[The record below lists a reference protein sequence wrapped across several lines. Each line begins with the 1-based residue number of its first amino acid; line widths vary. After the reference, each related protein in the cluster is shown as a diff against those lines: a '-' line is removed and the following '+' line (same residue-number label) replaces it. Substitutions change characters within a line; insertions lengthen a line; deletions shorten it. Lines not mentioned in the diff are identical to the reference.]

1 MCGRYV
7 LYSEKDEKAIK
18 AIVDEV
24 NKKYQTSIKKG
35 DIYPTDLA
43 PVYTMQPNDPGIE
56 LKLMQWGYQRDFG
69 KKTLLINARSETVL
83 EKASFR
89 DDFLNRRCLIPA
101 IGFYEW
107 NQKKEKFRFVGL
119 DDLIYLGGFYHSSA
133 GGPETFL
140 IMTKKPV
147 ELVAEIHDRMPVLI
161 PKNHAND
168 FLYSTETALKLMS
181 EDRVALKREALVGI
195 KQCSFIDELKQGDSS
210 TQK

>member
-24 NKKYQTSIKKG
+24 NRKYQTSIKKG

-43 PVYTMQPNDPGIE
+43 PVYMASPNDSEIE
-56 LKLMQWGYQRDFG
+56 LKLMRWGYHRDFG

-101 IGFYEW
+101 VGFYEW
-107 NQKKEKFRFVGL
+107 NQKKEKFRFVGI
-119 DDLIYLGGFYHSSA
+119 DDLIYLGGFYHPSIEGA
-133 GGPETFL
+133 ETFL
-140 IMTKKPV
+140 IMTKEPV
-147 ELVAEIHDRMPVLI
+147 ALVAEIHDRMPVII
-161 PKNHAND
+161 PQNKAGD
-168 FLYSTETALKLMS
+168 FLHSTETALKLMS
-181 EDRVALKREALVGI
+181 EDRVTLKREALVGT
-195 KQCSFIDELKQGDSS
+195 KQCSFIDGFEQGDSS
-210 TQK
+210 R